1 MGYSTDGGQTWTAPD
16 PIDAGVFRSDPVLD
30 FDVYGNFYYNSLT
43 KDANSNYWCDVYKSD
58 DGGAEWDN
66 GTYAYGGDK
75 QWMRIDRTDG
85 IGNGNIYA
93 FWNPSYSSCEPG
105 SFTRSTD
112 EGASYEDCDEVL
124 GDLVWGT
131 LAVGPDGELYTV
143 GAYSWSNIAVS
154 KSTTA
159 QNPLHSTTWEQSTL
173 LI

>member
-1 MGYSTDGGQTWTAPD
+1 MLIAT
-16 PIDAGVFRSDPVLD
+16 IGVMF
-30 FDVYGNFYYNSLT
+30 T
-43 KDANSNYWCDVYKSD
+43 KSD

-124 GDLVWGT
+124 GDLVWVHWQ
-131 LAVGPDGELYTV
+131 LDLMENFIQLEHIVGQ
-143 GAYSWSNIAVS
+143 I
-154 KSTTA
+154 
-159 QNPLHSTTWEQSTL
+159 
-173 LI
+173 